1 MTPPTRSSRADSRL
15 RQVDKPDSTTQAW
28 LLAHYGEAVAP
39 EVLSRIVTA
48 GGSVNSRG
56 WWIGSSGADGFYL
69 SDKAINW
76 IELKPNED

>member
-1 MTPPTRSSRADSRL
+1 MLDS
-15 RQVDKPDSTTQAW
+15 DAQAW
-28 LLAHYGEAVAP
+28 LITHNGEAVAP

-69 SDKAINW
+69 SDEAVDW
-76 IELKPNED
+76 IEMRANDETE